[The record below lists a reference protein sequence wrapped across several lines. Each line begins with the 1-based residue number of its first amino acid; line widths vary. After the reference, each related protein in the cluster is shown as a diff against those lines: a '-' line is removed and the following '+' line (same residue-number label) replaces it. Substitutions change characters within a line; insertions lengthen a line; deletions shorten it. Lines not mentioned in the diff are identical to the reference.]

1 MRACRLAALDYT
13 KISRLDPVSLIK
25 EKLILADLERDL
37 TVQHCYA
44 ISAFYGA
51 MQTPEAFERGRSAL
65 NSALSLAFPWSAKK
79 DLDADKPNFDKMVEL
94 YNKVIGKKNS

>member
-1 MRACRLAALDYT
+1 
-13 KISRLDPVSLIK
+13 
-25 EKLILADLERDL
+25 
-37 TVQHCYA
+37 
-44 ISAFYGA
+44 